1 MMKIF
6 KNFLKE
12 KKRKMTVDAFDTIV
26 DNKKEK
32 VVEFI
37 KDNKMEVAV
46 GAGVMAGLIVLGCMK
61 MRHSSNNSETVV
73 IIINN

>member
-1 MMKIF
+1 MKIF

-12 KKRKMTVDAFDTIV
+12 KKREMTVEAFDTIM

-32 VVEFI
+32 VFEFI
-37 KDNKMEVAV
+37 KDNKIELAV
-46 GAGVMAGLIVLGCMK
+46 GAGVMAGLIVLGCLK